1 MSVVAAQFCI
11 VGGGVIGLM
20 TARELAMAGADVCVV
35 EAGQCGKESS
45 WAGGGIVSPL
55 YPWRYPPAVTA
66 LAKWAQQ
73 AYPAIS
79 AQLLADTG
87 IDPEWQQSGL
97 VLLNIPDREKAVLW
111 AQQEQRH
118 MLIWQ
123 QETLAAAQP
132 DLATDIES
140 AICFPDVAQVRNPRL
155 MQALLS
161 DITHRGVRVQIES
174 PVQHVVADHSSGTIS
189 ALTTPTGRIQAE
201 QFVVCTGAWTR
212 RLLAAVSPAV
222 NIEPVRGQMLL
233 FAPHTHRLRHIV
245 LRDGRY
251 LIPRRD
257 GRILCGSTLEHAGFA
272 KLTTDEARE
281 SLLRSAFAIMPSLRD
296 VPIELHWAGLRP
308 GSVDGIPHI
317 GRLPDWHNLWVNAGH
332 FRNGI
337 VLAPASS
344 RLLVDLLC
352 GRPTAINAEPYR
364 IGN

>member
-1 MSVVAAQFCI
+1 MTAVAAQICI

-73 AYPAIS
+73 AYPALS

-97 VLLNIPDREKAVLW
+97 VLLNIPDREKAVQW
-111 AQQEQRH
+111 AQEEQRH
-118 MLIWQ
+118 MLIWPQ
-123 QETLAAAQP
+123 QALAAAQP
-132 DLATDIES
+132 DLATDVES

-155 MQALLS
+155 MQALLR
-161 DITHRGVRVQIES
+161 DVIRRGVTVLTES
-174 PVQHVVADHSSGTIS
+174 PVQQVIADRAGETIT
-189 ALTTPTGRIQAE
+189 ALAATTGRIQAE
-201 QFVVCTGAWTR
+201 QFVVCAGAWTR
-212 RLLAAVSPAV
+212 RLLADVTPAV

-233 FAPHTHRLRHIV
+233 FAPHAHRLRHIV

-257 GRILCGSTLEHAGFA
+257 GRILCGSTLEQVGFA
-272 KLTTDEARE
+272 KVTTDDARE
-281 SLLRSAFAIMPSLRD
+281 SLLRSACAIMPSLRG
-296 VPIELHWAGLRP
+296 VPIEQHWAGLRP

-317 GRLPDWHNLWVNAGH
+317 GRVPGWHNLWVNAGH

-344 RLLVDLLC
+344 RLLADMLLQ
-352 GRPTAINAEPYR
+352 RPPLVEPEPYQC
-364 IGN
+364 IQ